1 MSRFRSLIYMLPELW
16 RTLLTKPITVRFPFA
31 PAELPRHFRG
41 KVVIDPTLCRGCGVC
56 VRDCPAFALEL
67 ERESREK
74 FRLIHYHDRCAYCGQ
89 CEVSCK
95 FGAIALNNEFVPAA
109 PRRDALSQVMVDRD
123 NDMPHKQD

>member
-1 MSRFRSLIYMLPELW
+1 MSRFHSLIYMLPELW

-31 PAELPRHFRG
+31 PAELPLYFRG
-41 KVVIDPTLCRGCGVC
+41 KVVIDPTLCRGCGLC
-56 VRDCPAFALEL
+56 VRDCPAYALEL
-67 ERESREK
+67 EREGSEK

-95 FGAIALNNEFVPAA
+95 FGAIALSNEFVPAA

-123 NDMPHKQD
+123 NDTPHEQD